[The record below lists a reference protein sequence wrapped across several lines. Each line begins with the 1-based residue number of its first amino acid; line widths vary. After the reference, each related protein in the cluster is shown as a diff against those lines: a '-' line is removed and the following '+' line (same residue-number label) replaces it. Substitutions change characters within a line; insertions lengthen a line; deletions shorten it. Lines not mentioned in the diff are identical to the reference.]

1 MNRIPHEGQRG
12 DKRPPGEDGRGRLNP
27 RMVETAEADGAE
39 PVLPPRPVAGGF
51 GADPD
56 VDVVDDDRAHLVDDQ
71 VDGPHAAVE
80 YDVGRLLDLQRAPH
94 VAGDGVD
101 AAGGGQRHIAIGE
114 SDLAGFGANDAIVVE
129 NNVQS
134 GCLRAAGLDE
144 GVVVVEDDVRFA
156 GEGGIIPGIKAAIVV
171 QNDAVAAVDGAGLQ
185 PGNCAVIGDGTA
197 VQTLRHC
204 SSGCLLYTSPS
215 PRDRTRYRMPSSA

>member
-1 MNRIPHEGQRG
+1 MGVAALNG
-12 DKRPPGEDGRGRLNP
+12 DVAGRLS
-27 RMVETAEADGAE
+27 RSDLTAILHIAQNCA
-39 PVLPPRPVAGGF
+39 A
-51 GADPD
+51 ACY
-56 VDVVDDDRAHLVDDQ
+56 RAALNIQQSVYFQ
-71 VDGPHAAVE
+71 AAAVQ
-80 YDVGRLLDLQRAPH
+80 VG
-94 VAGDGVD
+94 G
-101 AAGGGQRHIAIGE
+101 AGGGQRHIAIGE

-156 GEGGIIPGIKAAIVV
+156 GEGGIIPGITAALVV
-171 QNDAVAAVDGAGLQ
+171 PSRAVAAVDGAGLQ

-204 SSGCLLYTSPS
+204 SSGVHGSPFRQGQH
-215 PRDRTRYRMPSSA
+215 P